1 MRQWLSVAVLMSV
14 LLVAGAYASGERS
27 GGSGDP
33 KGGGVFSTNLSSPP
47 LSAKGREASSR
58 ITKVK
63 IVGRASMSRFPPTG
77 APTGTCR

>member
-1 MRQWLSVAVLMSV
+1 MSV
-14 LLVAGAYASGERS
+14 LLVAGAYANGER
-27 GGSGDP
+27 SGDP